1 MITTSLRIERQCGPV
16 VCLLAK
22 PRLASSLQIKQS
34 SAPKSRSGHAIKHT
48 EQTATF
54 AASSCHFGTK
64 VHRRSLCRKADRWI
78 AVPVVVEIDKKIEQY
93 RELLH
98 STTDQAE
105 VDRINQ
111 LIVKLYTDRVRLHQN
126 P

>member
-1 MITTSLRIERQCGPV
+1 M
-16 VCLLAK
+16 
-22 PRLASSLQIKQS
+22 
-34 SAPKSRSGHAIKHT
+34 
-48 EQTATF
+48 
-54 AASSCHFGTK
+54 
-64 VHRRSLCRKADRWI
+64 
-78 AVPVVVEIDKKIEQY
+78 PVVVEIDKKIEQY

-111 LIVKLYTDRVRLHQN
+111 LIVKLYADRVRLHQN